1 MEIEGGSSEI
11 LALDHVQVAVPRDGE
26 QRARD
31 FYGGV
36 LGLRELPKPQSLLAR
51 GGAWFALGDCALHVG
66 LEDDFHP
73 QRKAHPAFRVRD
85 LAAIRARITA
95 AGLPVIDGIPI
106 PGRLRFETTDPFGNR
121 LEFLQPIEPEAT
133 IDGERDA
140 EHAAEAIRARSRAVF
155 GRSAEAYVVSPG
167 HAHGDDLARLVELA
181 ALRPTDHAL
190 DVSTGGGHTALALA
204 PHVAR
209 VTASDLTPA
218 MLAAARR
225 HLTAQRVTNVDF
237 VVADAEHLPFLDASY
252 DVVTVR
258 IAPHHYADAARAV
271 REMAR
276 VLVPGGRLVIV
287 DNIAP
292 DDPALDA
299 LVNDWERRRDPSHVR
314 AYTVAEWQGFVAAA
328 GLRIETVETGQKAHP
343 FQDWVA
349 RTHMPEP
356 ERERLEA
363 DMLAAPESARRHF
376 AVTAENGRLLTWNSD
391 FMILKVIK
399 PEESA

>member
-1 MEIEGGSSEI
+1 MSAAGETGEI
-11 LALDHVQVAVPRDGE
+11 LALDHVQMAAPRDGE

-31 FYGGV
+31 FYGGL
-36 LGLRELPKPQSLLAR
+36 LGLREIPKPPSLLAR

-66 LEDDFHP
+66 LEDDFRP
-73 QRKAHPAFRVRD
+73 QRKAHPAFLVRD

-95 AGLPVIDGIPI
+95 AGLPVIEGVPI
-106 PGRLRFETTDPFGNR
+106 PGRVRFETTDPFGNR
-121 LEFLQPIEPEAT
+121 LEFLQLVQPEAT
-133 IDGERDA
+133 TDAAADA
-140 EHAAEAIRARSRAVF
+140 EGVAEAIRERSRAVF

-181 ALRPTDHAL
+181 APRPTDRAL

-204 PHVAR
+204 PHVAH
-209 VTASDLTPA
+209 VTASDLTPE

-225 HLTAQRVTNVDF
+225 HLTAQHVTTVDF
-237 VVADAEHLPFLDASY
+237 VVADAERLPFLDATY

-258 IAPHHYADAARAV
+258 IAPHHYADATRAV

-292 DDPALDA
+292 DDRALDA
-299 LVNDWERRRDPSHVR
+299 LVNDWERRRDSSHVR
-314 AYTVAEWQGFVAAA
+314 AYTTAEWQGFVAAT
-328 GLRIETVETGQKAHP
+328 GLRIETVETGQKTHA

-363 DMLAAPESARRHF
+363 DILAAPEPARRHF
-376 AVTAENGRLLTWNSD
+376 ALTTENGRLLTWSSD
-391 FMILKVIK
+391 YMVLKAVK
-399 PEESA
+399 LEESA

>member
-1 MEIEGGSSEI
+1 VNAAGETGEI
-11 LALDHVQVAVPRDGE
+11 LALEHVQLAAPRDGE

-31 FYGGV
+31 FYGDV
-36 LGLRELPKPQSLLAR
+36 LGLREILKPPSLLAR
-51 GGAWFALGDCALHVG
+51 GGAWFAVGNCELHVG
-66 LEDDFHP
+66 LEDDFRP
-73 QRKAHPAFRVRD
+73 QRKAHPAFLVRD
-85 LAAIRARITA
+85 LAAIRAHITA
-95 AGLPVIDGIPI
+95 AGLPAIEGVPI

-121 LEFLQPIEPEAT
+121 LEFLQLVEPEAT
-133 IDGERDA
+133 TDAAADA
-140 EHAAEAIRARSRAVF
+140 EAEAEAIRARSRAVF

-167 HAHGDDLARLVELA
+167 HAHGDDLERLVELA
-181 ALRPTDHAL
+181 APRPTDRAL

-209 VTASDLTPA
+209 VAASDLTPE

-225 HLTAQRVTNVDF
+225 HLTAQHVTNVDF
-237 VVADAEHLPFLDASY
+237 VVADAERLPFLDASF

-287 DNIAP
+287 DNVAP
-292 DDPALDA
+292 DAPALDA

-314 AYTVAEWQGFVAAA
+314 AYTTAEWQGFVAAT
-328 GLRIETVETGQKAHP
+328 GLRIETVETGQKAHA

-363 DMLAAPESARRHF
+363 DILAAPEPARSHF
-376 AVTAENGRLLTWNSD
+376 AATTENGRLLTWSAD
-391 FMILKVIK
+391 YMILQAIK
-399 PEESA
+399 LEESA